1 MFMKFI
7 GKNYMVFLLFWVSW
21 VEQSW
26 NLGYKGE
33 NIIGMMAICED

>member
-7 GKNYMVFLLFWVSW
+7 GKNYMIFLLFRVSW

-33 NIIGMMAICED
+33 NINQI